1 MWICW
6 REGNLCWRCP
16 TVWVAWERL
25 LKEAGLE
32 LAPGEGISWLE
43 HHMGKCTKVVLC
55 CMLNV
60 VHLKGGHTS
69 CLAMAEGPEV
79 GTSNSG
85 NVVRPFLKIGAEGK
99 ADSNY

>member
-1 MWICW
+1 MWMCW
-6 REGNLCWRCP
+6 REGNLWWRFLK
-16 TVWVAWERL
+16 VWVAWERL
-25 LKEAGLE
+25 LKEAGPE
-32 LAPGEGISWLE
+32 LAPGEGLSRLE
-43 HHMGKCTKVVLC
+43 HHMDKCTKVVLC
-55 CMLNV
+55 CMLNA
-60 VHLKGGHTS
+60 VHLKGSHTS

>member
-1 MWICW
+1 M
-6 REGNLCWRCP
+6 
-16 TVWVAWERL
+16 AWERL

-55 CMLNV
+55 CMFNV

-85 NVVRPFLKIGAEGK
+85 NVVRPFLKRQVRWSGIPI
-99 ADSNY
+99 SLRIFHSLL